1 LSYGFESEKE
11 EGELAVGKSWRKK
24 KGKENGH

>member
-1 LSYGFESEKE
+1 LSRGFESEKE
-11 EGELAVGKSWRKK
+11 ESELAVGKNRRKK